1 MLYPVT
7 APAHPES
14 AAVRRAGDLLA
25 RARCLVW
32 DFDGPMA
39 QLFVGAYGAGE
50 SEAPLIAEEL
60 LGIAARHGPVPAEAV
75 NNPDPHAVFR
85 MYAHR
90 ASAPDASAQLRAAVV
105 EMRHALTAR
114 ELKSAEHATP
124 TPGADRLIRAWH
136 GLGRGLAVA
145 SNNHA
150 DAVRRYLE
158 RASLERYFTDRPVIG
173 RCDADVRRMKP
184 DPWALN
190 EVVAGTGNDVAGHV
204 LIGDSLADLG
214 AADAVGMP
222 FIGYHREPWGR
233 RALTDAGACA
243 VVGSIEALA
252 DEVEALAPGP
262 A

>member
-1 MLYPVT
+1 MT

-14 AAVRRAGDLLA
+14 AAVRRAVDLLA

-39 QLFVGAYGAGE
+39 QLFVGEDGAGE
-50 SEAPLIAEEL
+50 NEAPLIAEEL
-60 LGIAARHGPVPAEAV
+60 LGIAAQHGPVPVEARDS
-75 NNPDPHAVFR
+75 PDPHAVFR
-85 MYAHR
+85 LYAHR
-90 ASAPDASAQLRAAVV
+90 ASAPGASDRLRAAVA

-114 ELKSAEHATP
+114 ELKAAEHATP

-136 GLGRGLAVA
+136 GRGRGLAVA

-158 RASLERYFTDRPVIG
+158 RASLERYFAGRPVIG
-173 RCDADVRRMKP
+173 RCDAEVRRMKP

-190 EVVAGTGNDVAGHV
+190 EVVTGTGTDVTGHV

-214 AADAVGMP
+214 AADAAGMP

-233 RALTDAGACA
+233 KTLTDAGAWP
-243 VVGSIEALA
+243 VVDSIEALA
-252 DEVEALAPGP
+252 DEVEASASGP